1 VSVVVGVLRLLAAV
15 GALVVVPA
23 GPAAA
28 HVAGDSTP
36 SNYSGVITSVSAPMP
51 GVQVQLSVSDDEIQL
66 TNDSDVD
73 VVVPG
78 YSEEPYLRIG
88 LGGVQRNDRSP
99 ATYLNATVQG
109 DTPLPPR
116 ADASA
121 SPEWEKL
128 STSSVFR
135 WHDHRTHWM
144 GTDLPPA
151 VQADP
156 TRANLISS
164 WEVPVWYGADP
175 VLISGTLTWRHR
187 PRPRCRG
194 RRWRL
199 HWS

>member
-1 VSVVVGVLRLLAAV
+1 MSVVVGVLRLLAAV

-121 SPEWEKL
+121 SPEWE
-128 STSSVFR
+128 SCR
-135 WHDHRTHWM
+135 
-144 GTDLPPA
+144 
-151 VQADP
+151 
-156 TRANLISS
+156 
-164 WEVPVWYGADP
+164 
-175 VLISGTLTWRHR
+175 RHR
-187 PRPRCRG
+187 CFAGTTTARTGWAPTCLRPSRPIPPG
-194 RRWRL
+194 PT
-199 HWS
+199 